1 MSAAFRRVEIC
12 QKGGKAM
19 VRKGINGKA
28 LSAILVLLAHSAT
41 RADDAENLAK
51 KLSNPIASL
60 ISVPFQYNFD
70 HDIEPAESGLNE
82 APKSIESPREDFRR
96 HSRGQSAIW
105 IHHPDDTYRS

>member
-1 MSAAFRRVEIC
+1 
-12 QKGGKAM
+12 M

-70 HDIEPAESGLNE
+70 QNIGPTENGAPESL
-82 APKSIESPREDFRR
+82 SSSPSFR
-96 HSRGQSAIW
+96 SR
-105 IHHPDDTYRS
+105 